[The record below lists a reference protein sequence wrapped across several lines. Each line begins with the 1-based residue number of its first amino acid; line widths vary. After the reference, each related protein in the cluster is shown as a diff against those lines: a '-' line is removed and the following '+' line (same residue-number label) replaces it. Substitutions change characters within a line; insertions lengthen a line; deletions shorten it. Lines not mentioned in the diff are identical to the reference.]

1 MEIIV
6 RKYGGTSL
14 DSIAKIKKI
23 AETTKKSIDQGKK
36 IVLVVSA
43 MGKSTDE
50 LLKKAKMLSSH
61 PDTRELDLLM
71 SSGEIVSSALMSI
84 ALQELGLK
92 AISLTGFQAVIDTNS
107 TYGEAQILSIYN
119 LSLIHI

>member
-43 MGKSTDE
+43 MGKSTD
-50 LLKKAKMLSSH
+50 
-61 PDTRELDLLM
+61 
-71 SSGEIVSSALMSI
+71 
-84 ALQELGLK
+84 
-92 AISLTGFQAVIDTNS
+92 
-107 TYGEAQILSIYN
+107 
-119 LSLIHI
+119 

>member
-1 MEIIV
+1 MELIL

-14 DSIAKIKKI
+14 DSISKIKNI
-23 AETTKKSIDQGKK
+23 AETTKKSINEGKK

-61 PDTRELDLLM
+61 PAVSYTHLTLPTILL
-71 SSGEIVSSALMSI
+71 V
-84 ALQELGLK
+84 
-92 AISLTGFQAVIDTNS
+92 
-107 TYGEAQILSIYN
+107 
-119 LSLIHI
+119 

>member
-23 AETTKKSIDQGKK
+23 AETTKKSIAQGKK

-50 LLKKAKMLSSH
+50 LLKKAKMLSKNAN
-61 PDTRELDLLM
+61 TRELDLLM
-71 SSGEIVSSALMSI
+71 SSGEIV
-84 ALQELGLK
+84 
-92 AISLTGFQAVIDTNS
+92 
-107 TYGEAQILSIYN
+107 
-119 LSLIHI
+119 